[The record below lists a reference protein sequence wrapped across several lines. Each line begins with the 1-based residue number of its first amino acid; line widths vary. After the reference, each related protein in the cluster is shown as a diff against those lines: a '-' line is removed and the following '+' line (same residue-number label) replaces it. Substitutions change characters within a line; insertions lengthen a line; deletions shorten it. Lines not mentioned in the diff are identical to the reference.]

1 VLLIELPYA
10 TAAKMSSIA
19 MISFDK
25 SAEVKTAVSK
35 QQSHFGQ
42 RQNDRQSPVGGTL
55 RSSLD
60 NALLDDAAERPRKM
74 VDVLRAES
82 LARPPKPM
90 IATTVRALS
99 KTGPN
104 FVDGSQDNRGL

>member
-1 VLLIELPYA
+1 VGSGFVLLIELPYA
-10 TAAKMSSIA
+10 MAAKMSSIA

-35 QQSHFGQ
+35 QQSHFGE

-60 NALLDDAAERPRKM
+60 NALLDNAARHPRKM
-74 VDVLRAES
+74 VDVLKAES
-82 LARPPKPM
+82 LQRDLQGRLSQLARASS
-90 IATTVRALS
+90 I
-99 KTGPN
+99 
-104 FVDGSQDNRGL
+104 